1 MYRADV
7 HRIAELTRQLDELR
21 ADAADLDRRA
31 DALDRELRQL
41 HVAGSVSVRR
51 AMAGLALGFSPFLV
65 MGVVLVTLGRD
76 VLAADSPGVLE
87 CAAPV
92 ADTVRAVTRQDA
104 ASEPAIRVAPSPR
117 FDDNQDAAKS
127 ADAEDVAGDGHG
139 YLTVV
144 CNPFCD
150 EIMDGARSL
159 GPSPVVHQR
168 VAPGKHRLTLRRQ
181 GIAPKLVSVVISP
194 GEVSANRFSMK

>member
-7 HRIAELTRQLDELR
+7 HRITELTRQLDELR
-21 ADAADLDRRA
+21 ADAASLDRRA

-41 HVAGSVSVRR
+41 RVAGGVSARR
-51 AMAGLALGFSPFLV
+51 AMAGLALGFGPFLV
-65 MGVVLVTLGRD
+65 IGVVLVALGRD
-76 VLAADSPGVLE
+76 VLAGDAPGVLE

-92 ADTVRAVTRQDA
+92 ADTIRAVTLQDA

-117 FDDNQDAAKS
+117 LDDDEDAARS
-127 ADAEDVAGDGHG
+127 ADVAGDGHG

-150 EIMDGARSL
+150 EIMDGGRSL

-168 VAPGKHRLTLRRQ
+168 VAPGEHRLTLRRQ

-194 GEVSANRFSMK
+194 GEASAKRVSMK